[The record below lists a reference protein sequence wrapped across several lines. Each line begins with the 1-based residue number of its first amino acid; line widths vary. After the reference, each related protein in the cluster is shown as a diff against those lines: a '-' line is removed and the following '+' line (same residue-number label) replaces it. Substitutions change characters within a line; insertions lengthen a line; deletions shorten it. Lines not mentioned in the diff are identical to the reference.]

1 MESHSRQF
9 LIFLE
14 RLPMWINNGPIDMNG
29 NAIDYDD
36 TIIYKNNKYDILR
49 MITWKDDEGPHWKL
63 HVKCLK
69 KFSHGKYMQN
79 DVIDVYPDM
88 VEVDKNEYSKSIL

>member
-1 MESHSRQF
+1 
-9 LIFLE
+9 
-14 RLPMWINNGPIDMNG
+14 
-29 NAIDYDD
+29 
-36 TIIYKNNKYDILR
+36 
-49 MITWKDDEGPHWKL
+49 MITWKDDDGPHWKL